1 MISAPGIGS
10 GLDVG
15 SIVDQLMSI
24 ERRPLNQ
31 LEADKQGLQTQLSTL
46 GQLKSSLTTFQSALA
61 DLKTPDA
68 FEIYKAE
75 SSDETAFTVT
85 ANSNAAIGFSDIQ
98 VLAMAEAHKM
108 GSLAI
113 ADTDTTTL
121 GRAGDTMTFTLNG
134 NAFTVDGGGMTLS
147 QLRDAINDAPDNTGV
162 SATIISENGGSHRL
176 VLSSTETGNA
186 NAINLS
192 ASGRL
197 LRDLDL
203 GDINDP
209 DQLDSEILVDGL
221 YTITRSSNSIDDAIS
236 GLTLNLVGVSDT
248 AAELTVNRDIDSVT
262 ESVQTFV
269 DTFNGLRTTMKDMY
283 GDNSA
288 LDSTLRSIESRMRG
302 AFNTPPSGLN
312 GDFSYLTEIGV
323 SFLRDGSLSLDGADL
338 ESAIASDFSGV
349 AEMFAN
355 NDQGYLFRLDSVIE
369 DFIKF
374 DGQLD
379 TRESSLNDRVNT
391 VDDRIFEMEF
401 RLGLREKTLLDQFN
415 ALDTLMGT
423 LQGTSDFLTQ
433 QLAALPTIQNSRR

>member
-1 MISAPGIGS
+1 
-10 GLDVG
+10 
-15 SIVDQLMSI
+15 
-24 ERRPLNQ
+24 
-31 LEADKQGLQTQLSTL
+31 
-46 GQLKSSLTTFQSALA
+46 
-61 DLKTPDA
+61 
-68 FEIYKAE
+68 
-75 SSDETAFTVT
+75 
-85 ANSNAAIGFSDIQ
+85 
-98 VLAMAEAHKM
+98 M

-121 GRAGDTMTFTLNG
+121 GRAGDTMTFTVNG

-197 LRDLDL
+197 RRDLDL

>member
-15 SIVDQLMSI
+15 SIVDQLMAI

-31 LEADKQGLQTQLSTL
+31 LEADKQGLQAQLSTL
-46 GQLKSSLTTFQSALA
+46 GQLKSSLATFQSALS
-61 DLKTPDA
+61 DLKTLDA
-68 FEIYKAE
+68 FEVYQAE

-85 ANSNAAIGFSDIQ
+85 ANSDAAIGFSDIQ

-121 GRAGDTMTFTLNG
+121 GGAGDAITLTVDG
-134 NAFTVDGGGMTLS
+134 NAFTVNAGGMTLS
-147 QLRDAINDAPDNTGV
+147 EIRDAINDAPDNTGV
-162 SATIISENGGSHRL
+162 SATIISENSGSHHL

-186 NAINLS
+186 NAMSLS
-192 ASGRL
+192 FTGSIGTS
-197 LRDLDL
+197 L
-203 GDINDP
+203 GLTDINDP
-209 DQLDSEILVDGL
+209 AQLDSEILVDGL
-221 YTITRSSNSIDDAIS
+221 YTVSRSRNTIDDAIT

-248 AAELTVNRDIDSVT
+248 AAELTVSRDIDSVK

-269 DTFNGLRTTMKDMY
+269 DTFNTLRTTMKDMY
-283 GDNSA
+283 GDNSE
-288 LDSTLRSIESRMRG
+288 LDSTLRSIENRMRG
-302 AFNTPPSGLN
+302 AFNTPPTGLN
-312 GDFSYLTEIGV
+312 GDFSYLTEVGV

-379 TRESSLNDRVNT
+379 TRKGSLNDRINAA
-391 VDDRIFEMEF
+391 DDRIFEMEF

-415 ALDTLMGT
+415 ALDTLMGQ
-423 LQGTSDFLTQ
+423 LQGTSDYLTQ
-433 QLAALPTIQNSRR
+433 QLAALPTIQTRSQ